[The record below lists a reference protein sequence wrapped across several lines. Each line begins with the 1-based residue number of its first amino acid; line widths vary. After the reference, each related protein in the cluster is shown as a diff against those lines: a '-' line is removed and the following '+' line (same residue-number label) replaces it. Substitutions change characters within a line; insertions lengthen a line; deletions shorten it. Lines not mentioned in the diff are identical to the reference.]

1 MWRITAAADMNK
13 LDAFHRKRMR
23 KIQKVF
29 WPNQISNEELNRRTS
44 TLPLSVKI
52 RIRRWR
58 CIGQVLRRDNN
69 SIARTALTWALE
81 GKRRL
86 GRPRTT
92 WRRSVER
99 ESGRRWDGSH
109 GGPQQRLRETEMG
122 GGHFWMA
129 LGVLQKKQNNH
140 CKSIKTFTKLS
151 LYVQIIQTSSFQSFF
166 FSFQNLK
173 PQRSHV
179 TVCVYWKV

>member
-1 MWRITAAADMNK
+1 
-13 LDAFHRKRMR
+13 MR

-29 WPNQISNEELNRRTS
+29 WPNQISNEKLNGRTS

-69 SIARTALTWALE
+69 GIARTALTWALE

-92 WRRSVER
+92 WRRSIER
-99 ESGRRWDGSH
+99 E
-109 GGPQQRLRETEMG
+109 RERKEMG
-122 GGHFWMA
+122 WQSWGSATASARDRDGWRAFLSGLRCLA
-129 LGVLQKKQNNH
+129 KKKQQNNH

-151 LYVQIIQTSSFQSFF
+151 LYVQIIQTSSFQSLF

-179 TVCVYWKV
+179 TVCVY

>member
-99 ESGRRWDGSH
+99 ERERAEGDGMAVMGVRNSVSERPRWVEGISEW
-109 GGPQQRLRETEMG
+109 P
-122 GGHFWMA
+122 
-129 LGVLQKKQNNH
+129 
-140 CKSIKTFTKLS
+140 
-151 LYVQIIQTSSFQSFF
+151 
-166 FSFQNLK
+166 
-173 PQRSHV
+173 
-179 TVCVYWKV
+179 